1 MNPDW
6 KAKSQKS
13 INKDFQFYVID
24 YNHMLNSI
32 PSKTL
37 LNDTKQEAE
46 INSQREKRM
55 EEEKINGKIF
65 GK

>member
-46 INSQREKRM
+46 IN
-55 EEEKINGKIF
+55 
-65 GK
+65 

>member
-1 MNPDW
+1 MNPNW

-13 INKDFQFYVID
+13 INKDFQFYVVNYDHI
-24 YNHMLNSI
+24 LNSI
-32 PSKTL
+32 PSKTP

-55 EEEKINGKIF
+55 EEEKINGKNL